1 MSDVRDELL
10 AENPPPDDC
19 ISYDLAQRVAR
30 LALLIT
36 QRRLAATM
44 LSPSATNIRAP
55 QNAMAPWEARSPEER
70 ARMTASVIRVLQAM
84 ILLGLVE
91 DPSCVS

>member
-1 MSDVRDELL
+1 MRDELL

-19 ISYDLAQRVAR
+19 INYEQAQRVAR

-36 QRRLAATM
+36 QRRLAATL
-44 LSPSATNIRAP
+44 LSPSSTNVRAP
-55 QNAMAPWEARSPEER
+55 QAAMATWESRSPEER

-84 ILLGLVE
+84 ILLGLIE
-91 DPSCVS
+91 YGDIPS